1 MGDASFVTYT
11 YAGLVRN
18 EFQGLTLTLPA
29 GAATISAGGAAANT
43 LSASTQDAL
52 QSALATLLGSNS
64 SSSSSNS
71 SSSGLAALMSAGAR
85 WQQEIAVDGLSVVP
99 GTIQVHF
106 GSVQQLVALLLG
118 FALGSSCLVVAATAL
133 LVRWRYR

>member
-18 EFQGLTLTLPA
+18 EFQGLALTLPA

-52 QSALATLLGSNS
+52 QSALATLLGSS
-64 SSSSSNS
+64 SNSSSNS
-71 SSSGLAALMSAGAR
+71 SSSGLAALMSGGAR

-99 GTIQVHF
+99 GTIRVHF

-118 FALGSSCLVVAATAL
+118 FTLGSSVLVVAATAL
-133 LVRWRYR
+133 LVRWRYC